1 MNVKLETFQQEV
13 VDASFKMPVVVDFWA
28 VWCQPC
34 RTLGP
39 VLEKLEKEAKG
50 QWKLVKV
57 NTDEEPELGQHFRIQ
72 SIPAVKMVHQ
82 GQIVDEFVGAL
93 PEVEVRKW
101 LAKHLPEAP
110 KSPLEMIKELLQTG
124 NLAKARKLLENT
136 VKQEPDNAE
145 ARVLLATLLMSE
157 DLDKAAELVAKI
169 EESSPF
175 ANKANAI
182 RTLQRLTTLQE
193 TGGEPKEEWK
203 LYFEGI
209 KAFKKGKYGEALEVW
224 IDLLGRNRQFDD
236 DGARKA
242 CVAIFALL
250 GSEHELTQ
258 KYHRRFTAALY

>member
-1 MNVKLETFQQEV
+1 MNVTLETFQPEV

-39 VLEKLEKEAKG
+39 VLEKLEKEANG

-57 NTDEEPELGQHFRIQ
+57 NTDEEPELGQHFQIQ
-72 SIPAVKMVHQ
+72 SIPAVKMVYQ

-93 PEVEVRKW
+93 PEVQVRQW

-110 KSPLEMIKELLQTG
+110 KSAMETIKELLQTG
-124 NLAKARKLLENT
+124 NLSKARKLLEST

-145 ARVLLATLLMSE
+145 ARVLLATLLMAD
-157 DLDKAAELVAKI
+157 DLDKAAELVKTI
-169 EESSPF
+169 EEGNPF
-175 ANKANAI
+175 ANKAQAL
-182 RTLQRLTTLQE
+182 RTLQRLTRLE
-193 TGGEPKEEWK
+193 MNGEPKEDWNQ
-203 LYFEGI
+203 YRQGI
-209 KAFKKGKYGEALEVW
+209 AAFKKGKYAEALETW
-224 IDLLGRNRQFDD
+224 IELVSRNRQLDD

-242 CVAIFALL
+242 CVAVFTLL

-258 KYHRRFTAALY
+258 KYHRRFTSSLY